1 MKRNVTGADYEG
13 IVAGIKRLAKTDPN
27 FKDYDFEGSGLSSIV
42 RLLALQ
48 GNQQAFSDNML
59 FNEGF
64 LNTAEMRE
72 NAGSVA
78 SFLSY
83 VPGSK
88 RCSEMYVDL
97 IVKPYSGSTPL
108 QEVTLKTTDGF
119 IGVKDGKTFNFMPA
133 QDVTAQLK
141 DGMYKFTDVKLL
153 QGIWSSNTFNIMGSA
168 IDSYPIPNVDID
180 IETLQ
185 IGVLADATTQAATTY
200 NRYRSAYDLSAA
212 AKLFFVQLN
221 RSGFYEIE
229 FGDGVFSQKLA
240 DGNIAVAN
248 YLVTKGAEGNDVT
261 SLIPASSINGYPDI
275 TITVKAK
282 SANGGDAETIDSI
295 KHTAPLSVGRNGSAV
310 TDGDYVVK
318 TKQLYPN
325 AVVTSWGGELN
336 IPPRHGYTFIAAKN
350 ADGTNLSTQA
360 KANLVTHLK
369 KYNVGSITPLVVDA
383 EEYLIN
389 ITAEVFW
396 NPATTNIQ
404 EPAMRT
410 KIIKDLR
417 DWSKKNLELFN
428 TKFDA
433 SGLSTRITDVDAS
446 IRTNVMSADYEKR
459 YEISDILVQPPRKLN
474 FNKSLA
480 EGSVVITGFTMVPT
494 NPDVVAD
501 YSYQAKDENGS
512 LYIYETKS
520 GAVSKYND
528 TSVGTVDYVTGIV
541 NINPTTFSTVQ
552 SFISVKAR
560 ASTNNQNLDTVRG
573 QILKLNELTI
583 KMTVG

>member
-1 MKRNVTGADYEG
+1 MKRNITGADYEG

-48 GNQQAFSDNML
+48 GNQQAFSGNML

-153 QGIWSSNTFNIMGSA
+153 QGIWSSNTFNVEGSA
-168 IDSYPIPNVDID
+168 IDSYTIPNTDID
-180 IETLQ
+180 IETLHV
-185 IGVLADATTQAATTY
+185 GVLADATTQAVTTY
-200 NRYRSAYDLSAA
+200 NRYRSAYDLGAD
-212 AKLFFVQLN
+212 AKLFYIQLN
-221 RSGFYEIE
+221 RSGFYELE
-229 FGDGVFSQKLA
+229 FGDGVFSGKLK
-240 DGNIAVAN
+240 DGNIAVVN
-248 YLVTKGAEGNDVT
+248 YLVTKGVEGNGIT

-275 TITVKAK
+275 TIVVKGK
-282 SANGGDAETIDSI
+282 SNGGGEEETIDSI
-295 KHTAPLSVGRNGSAV
+295 KHAAPLSVGRNGSAV

-318 TKQLYPN
+318 TKELYPN

-336 IPPRHGYTFIAAKN
+336 VPPRHGYTFIAAKN
-350 ADGTNLSTQA
+350 ADGTNFSTQA
-360 KANLVTHLK
+360 KTDLVNQLK
-369 KYNVGSITPLVVDA
+369 KYNVGSVTPLVVDA

-389 ITAEVFW
+389 VISDVFW

-417 DWSKKNLELFN
+417 GWSKKELELFN

-433 SGLSTRITDVDAS
+433 TGLATRITDVDAA
-446 IRTNVMSADYEKR
+446 IRTNVMSVDYEKR
-459 YEISDILVQPPRKLN
+459 YVIDDVKSQPPRKVN
-474 FNKSLA
+474 FHKTLA
-480 EGSVVITGFTMVPT
+480 KGSVVISGFTMPPI
-494 NPDVVAD
+494 NPEVVAD
-501 YSYQAKDENGS
+501 YSYQAKDEDGFLFIFEN
-512 LYIYETKS
+512 KS
-520 GAVSKYND
+520 GRVTKYND
-528 TSVGTVDYVTGIV
+528 TAIGSVDYDNGIIH
-541 NINPTTFSTVQ
+541 INPTEFKTVEE
-552 SFISVKAR
+552 FISVKTKPA
-560 ASTNNQNLDTVRG
+560 TNNQNLDTVRG
-573 QILKLNELTI
+573 QILKLNDLSI
-583 KMTVG
+583 NMTVG